1 MAHLVLKISQ
11 DKKNFKI
18 RIILF
23 LFLQFFFF
31 QNDVCQFYNSSYA
44 MPSSRVLKAI
54 IESEIFVV
62 QKQLYCWRNNK
73 AVDSSCISVE
83 CNLLNI
89 NEIVLGFAI
98 KRLSVE
104 KIVIHVY

>member
-1 MAHLVLKISQ
+1 
-11 DKKNFKI
+11 
-18 RIILF
+18 
-23 LFLQFFFF
+23 
-31 QNDVCQFYNSSYA
+31 
-44 MPSSRVLKAI
+44 MPCSRVLKAI

-89 NEIVLGFAI
+89 NEIVWGFAI

-104 KIVIHVY
+104 KIVIHVHIELISIFLVY